1 MTNFDYSISYLF
13 IALQVYLK
21 NKQNYCHIQNGN
33 SINCLCTKCTHQKTL
48 ERKKL
53 NNNMNK
59 DFMYGT
65 ASEYVCKY
73 TWRSAL

>member
-1 MTNFDYSISYLF
+1 MH
-13 IALQVYLK
+13 K
-21 NKQNYCHIQNGN
+21 M
-33 SINCLCTKCTHQKTL
+33 THQKTPEQQKIKEL
-48 ERKKL
+48 N

>member
-1 MTNFDYSISYLF
+1 MEIQLIFY
-13 IALQVYLK
+13 A
-21 NKQNYCHIQNGN
+21 QNDTSENPRTTELN
-33 SINCLCTKCTHQKTL
+33 
-48 ERKKL
+48 